1 MALQS
6 SIAEN
11 PVQLSLFEP
20 AENQSGIK
28 DTGNPKKFNPALVP
42 DEDFRKSP
50 YTEIPTVK
58 DILKLFEK
66 ATYKVGV
73 HEFLSDVFECSA
85 ITISNQIDS
94 RNYNRREEKYKN
106 IMKKYDK
113 EMRFLICD
121 IFSRLYVL
129 LSSQIEVGFND
140 YLGELYMMSET
151 SNDKS
156 GQFFTPYHLSKACA
170 KLTVDKNQVEECIT
184 TDKIITM
191 HEPTVGSGGMVLA
204 LADVLYNEYHFNITR
219 NLFVECGDIDTR
231 CVHMCYLQL
240 SLAGIP
246 AIIYHRDGLSLETWD
261 KWETPAYIMQFSRFR
276 RIDK

>member
-11 PVQLSLFEP
+11 SVQLSLFDTS
-20 AENQSGIK
+20 ENQSKAK
-28 DTGNPKKFNPALVP
+28 DTEKPKKFNSALIP
-42 DEDFRKSP
+42 EKDFRKSP

-58 DILKLFEK
+58 DILKLLEK
-66 ATYKVGV
+66 ATYKIGV

-85 ITISNQIDS
+85 IAVSNKIDLK
-94 RNYNRREEKYKN
+94 NYNIREEKYKN

-113 EMRFLICD
+113 EMRFLISD

-151 SNDKS
+151 SNNKS
-156 GQFFTPYHLSKACA
+156 GQFFTPYHVSKMCA
-170 KLTVDKNQVEECIT
+170 ELAVEKNLVEECIS

-204 LADVLYNEYHFNITR
+204 LADVLYNNYHFNISR
-219 NLFVECGDIDTR
+219 NLFVECGDIDSR

-246 AIIYHRDGLSLETWD
+246 AVIYHRDCLSLKTWD
-261 KWETPAYIMQFSRFR
+261 KWQTPAYIMQFLRFR
-276 RIDK
+276 RIEE

>member
-1 MALQS
+1 MVLQS

-11 PVQLSLFEP
+11 PVQLSLFDP
-20 AENQSGIK
+20 AENQSGTK
-28 DTGNPKKFNPALVP
+28 DTGKPKKFNPALVP

-184 TDKIITM
+184 TDKIVTM
-191 HEPTVGSGGMVLA
+191 HEPTSGSGGMVLA
-204 LADVLYNEYHFNITR
+204 VADVLYNDYHFNISR
-219 NLFVECGDIDTR
+219 NLFVECGDIDSR

-246 AIIYHRDGLSLETWD
+246 AVIYHRDCLSLETWD

-276 RIDK
+276 RIRK

>member
-11 PVQLSLFEP
+11 SVQLSLFDTS
-20 AENQSGIK
+20 ENQSKAK
-28 DTGNPKKFNPALVP
+28 DTEKPKKFNPALVP
-42 DEDFRKSP
+42 EKDFRKSP

-58 DILKLFEK
+58 DILRLLEK
-66 ATYKVGV
+66 ATYKIGV

-85 ITISNQIDS
+85 IAVSNKIDS
-94 RNYNRREEKYKN
+94 RNYSRREEKYKN

-113 EMRFLICD
+113 EMRFLLCD

-140 YLGELYMMSET
+140 YLGELYMLSET

-170 KLTVDKNQVEECIT
+170 KLTVDKNQVEECIE
-184 TDKIITM
+184 TDRIITM
-191 HEPTVGSGGMVLA
+191 HEPTSGSGGMVLA
-204 LADVLYNEYHFNITR
+204 LADVLYNEYHFNIAR

-246 AIIYHRDGLSLETWD
+246 AIIYHRDCLSLKTWD
-261 KWETPAYIMQFSRFR
+261 KWETPAYIMQFPRFR
-276 RIDK
+276 RIVK